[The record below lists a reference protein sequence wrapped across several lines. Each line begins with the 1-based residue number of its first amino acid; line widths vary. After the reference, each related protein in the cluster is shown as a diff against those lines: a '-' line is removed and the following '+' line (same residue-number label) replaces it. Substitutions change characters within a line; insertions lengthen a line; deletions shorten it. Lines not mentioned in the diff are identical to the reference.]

1 MADRPGPIPL
11 AQSNVLSGIK
21 RLVRATKRR
30 GGQWAQSGR
39 KVVVRQDHIALLDVR
54 AFHQPADLARDRA
67 VPAERAGSKNDE
79 PRNTSKT
86 DCLVR
91 STGIKVRSLAHN
103 SLILVKGSHR

>member
-1 MADRPGPIPL
+1 M
-11 AQSNVLSGIK
+11 NF
-21 RLVRATKRR
+21 
-30 GGQWAQSGR
+30 
-39 KVVVRQDHIALLDVR
+39 ALLDVR

-91 STGIKVRSLAHN
+91 STGIKVRLLAHN
-103 SLILVKGSHR
+103 SLILVKGSH